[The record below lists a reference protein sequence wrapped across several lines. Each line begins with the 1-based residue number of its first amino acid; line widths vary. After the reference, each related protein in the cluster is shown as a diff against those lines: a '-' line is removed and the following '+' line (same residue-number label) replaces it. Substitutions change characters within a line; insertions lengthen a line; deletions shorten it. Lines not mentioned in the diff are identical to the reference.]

1 MKTNE
6 TKMTVSEL
14 REALKASRAKVQLH
28 FTVKGNPAWRVLF
41 RYGKSDVEIGS
52 NRLTK
57 READE
62 RLAEFGLTANLVIE
76 ITKAVDEAQA
86 AKTAAMKAS
95 GEFYTGGRNCDKLT
109 TDEIN
114 AIYAKFAKADNS
126 DDAEAENESAE
137 TAKFETGKTYAAKK
151 SVLFDSQINMTV
163 IKRTNCYVTIQFDED
178 EEDIRRC
185 KIVDDAGVEKIY
197 IHETNAIS
205 GDYEFSAN
213 DVAEETD
220 IDEVKDDEPNRN
232 MKLAAKIVNS
242 LPGTLIFLGEGVTK
256 NGKPTV
262 SFDVENGTEISP
274 MIRVTETFTDGTKSA
289 IDYVEVTRD
298 YAETKTA
305 KHVRYYFA
313 DGGTDIDALTVLND
327 RVNDLLRRRDN
338 VNANMRLLTND
349 EYAGKLAELDSE
361 LRYVEIQ
368 IGAIK
373 AGDTFDYVDAAEHIK
388 GVHEDVKTCI
398 DLWTREHGLTVG
410 QCEQIYVAAHVDRN
424 FTAGVDRELINRMID
439 DFKRCNAADT
449 VKAEFDKAV
458 TESVNNY
465 SATVEINGETLTFE
479 DGQLAEVAS
488 LRYEAY
494 FTIRD
499 GRRNFYYRGNRVSK
513 QDFFGH
519 IAVEDKA
526 IAERAAITE
535 FVAKYG
541 GSEFKP
547 GTNPL
552 DNFVAQ
558 IHPTLANGRQDNYF
572 ATFDSKAD
580 AHAFIDEFKTLA
592 GDMKFI
598 ATIKRGSFYGEEI
611 YRHGLNGQEYFA
623 PDDEA
628 EVLNA
633 NWKDAQRQL
642 DKRITVEIQGG
653 GTCAIDKDS
662 DIRLTKIKDGYAFV
676 DYGKIVAVGAKVVLG
691 RYDTPAQVKEVIDKF
706 GKSIFGNRFE
716 FPHVEDVSKSD
727 IEIAEEL
734 TAFLLKTVPWHAGFM
749 DLTLQ
754 NGNAAVASPRTA
766 TIKPDWHGNG
776 RFAFVTPW
784 NEIFA
789 RYDTASQVRT
799 VIYRI
804 KHAVEDK

>member
-95 GEFYTGGRNCDKLT
+95 GEFYTGGRNCHKLT

-220 IDEVKDDEPNRN
+220 IDEVNDSDEVKDDEPNRN
-232 MKLAAKIVNS
+232 MKLAAKIVDGLN
-242 LPGTLIFLGEGVTK
+242 GTLEFLGEGVTK

-262 SFDVENGTEISP
+262 SFDVENGSEISL
-274 MIRVTETFTDGTKSA
+274 MIRVTEVFSDDTESTL
-289 IDYVEVTRD
+289 DYVEVTRD

-305 KHVRYYFA
+305 KHVRYYF
-313 DGGTDIDALTVLND
+313 
-327 RVNDLLRRRDN
+327 
-338 VNANMRLLTND
+338 
-349 EYAGKLAELDSE
+349 
-361 LRYVEIQ
+361 
-368 IGAIK
+368 
-373 AGDTFDYVDAAEHIK
+373 
-388 GVHEDVKTCI
+388 
-398 DLWTREHGLTVG
+398 
-410 QCEQIYVAAHVDRN
+410 
-424 FTAGVDRELINRMID
+424 
-439 DFKRCNAADT
+439 
-449 VKAEFDKAV
+449 
-458 TESVNNY
+458 
-465 SATVEINGETLTFE
+465 
-479 DGQLAEVAS
+479 
-488 LRYEAY
+488 
-494 FTIRD
+494 
-499 GRRNFYYRGNRVSK
+499 
-513 QDFFGH
+513 
-519 IAVEDKA
+519 AVEDKA

-552 DNFVAQ
+552 DNFVAPIYNVRERRLQ
-558 IHPTLANGRQDNYF
+558 PWQQHLETSNGAFSTAASNRQ
-572 ATFDSKAD
+572 A
-580 AHAFIDEFKTLA
+580 
-592 GDMKFI
+592 
-598 ATIKRGSFYGEEI
+598 
-611 YRHGLNGQEYFA
+611 
-623 PDDEA
+623 
-628 EVLNA
+628 
-633 NWKDAQRQL
+633 
-642 DKRITVEIQGG
+642 
-653 GTCAIDKDS
+653 
-662 DIRLTKIKDGYAFV
+662 
-676 DYGKIVAVGAKVVLG
+676 
-691 RYDTPAQVKEVIDKF
+691 
-706 GKSIFGNRFE
+706 
-716 FPHVEDVSKSD
+716 
-727 IEIAEEL
+727 
-734 TAFLLKTVPWHAGFM
+734 
-749 DLTLQ
+749 
-754 NGNAAVASPRTA
+754 AAVEPR
-766 TIKPDWHGNG
+766 
-776 RFAFVTPW
+776 R
-784 NEIFA
+784 
-789 RYDTASQVRT
+789 
-799 VIYRI
+799 
-804 KHAVEDK
+804 